1 MVQNRI
7 RNSGVQT
14 WYKMNLREVDVDEAL
29 LKKGGERIFQNPVSV
44 SEMFLS
50 RFKWSRQ

>member
-14 WYKMNLREVDVDEAL
+14 WYKMNLRAVDVDEAPL
-29 LKKGGERIFQNPVSV
+29 LKKIPFHARWSGTSV
-44 SEMFLS
+44 SY
-50 RFKWSRQ
+50 